1 MSSVESECGSVV
13 DGRLRIGREGQGVDY
28 SRRSQLEGTD
38 FSCRLLFQIWL
49 EDSPLALFQNPRVQK
64 RDAKSANECYPTTE
78 LLFGMY
84 ALDIRVA
91 FDAFADA

>member
-1 MSSVESECGSVV
+1 MSSVESECGTVV

-28 SRRSQLEGTD
+28 SRRSQPEGID
-38 FSCRLLFQIWL
+38 FSCRLLFQSWL

-64 RDAKSANECYPTTE
+64 RDAKLANEYYPTTE

-91 FDAFADA
+91 FDAFVDA